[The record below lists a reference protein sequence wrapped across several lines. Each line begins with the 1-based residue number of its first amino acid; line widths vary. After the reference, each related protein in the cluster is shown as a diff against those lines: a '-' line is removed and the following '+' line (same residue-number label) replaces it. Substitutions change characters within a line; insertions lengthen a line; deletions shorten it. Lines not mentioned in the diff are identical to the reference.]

1 LSWRALGPVNFGGR
15 VVDVAAHPT
24 KAGEF
29 WVAAA
34 TGGLF
39 KPTNGG
45 VTFTPVFDKQP
56 VIAIGDI
63 DVSPVNPDVVWVGT
77 GEANNL
83 RSAYAGNGVYRT
95 TDGGKT
101 WTHCGLVGTDHIA
114 RVVAHP
120 KDADVAFVA
129 AMGPLYTRGSERG
142 VFKTTDGGKTWKKTL
157 FVDEDTG
164 FCDLAID
171 PQNPDVLF
179 AAGYE
184 CRRRAWH
191 FYAGGDGGGIW
202 RSQDGGETWT
212 KLRGGLPGGTLGRI
226 GLAVFP
232 ADPRIVYAFIENRNP
247 PKEAEASERT
257 ARTE

>member
-1 LSWRALGPVNFGGR
+1 
-15 VVDVAAHPT
+15 
-24 KAGEF
+24 
-29 WVAAA
+29 
-34 TGGLF
+34 
-39 KPTNGG
+39 
-45 VTFTPVFDKQP
+45 
-56 VIAIGDI
+56 
-63 DVSPVNPDVVWVGT
+63 
-77 GEANNL
+77 
-83 RSAYAGNGVYRT
+83 
-95 TDGGKT
+95 
-101 WTHCGLVGTDHIA
+101 
-114 RVVAHP
+114 
-120 KDADVAFVA
+120 
-129 AMGPLYTRGSERG
+129 YTRGSERG

-212 KLRGGLPGGTLGRI
+212 KLRGGLPAGTLGRI

-247 PKEAEASERT
+247 PKEAEAPERT
-257 ARTE
+257 ARTEPAAMEEAREASATREGDAREAAPPRATGVNETREAEPRRQPGRRARGARAGNAARATGGGGGGGEVAADGELIASGDPAWERAAWRAELAPEEIEPANARIRGGEVWRSDDGGDTWKCVKERLISD